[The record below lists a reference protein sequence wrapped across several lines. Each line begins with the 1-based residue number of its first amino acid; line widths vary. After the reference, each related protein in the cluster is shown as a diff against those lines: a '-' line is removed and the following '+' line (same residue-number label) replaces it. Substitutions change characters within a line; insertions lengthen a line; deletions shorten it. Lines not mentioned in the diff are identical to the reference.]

1 MSNRFLWSAT
11 ELQNAFD
18 QDDIS
23 AGVNGISI
31 DSRTTAP
38 GDLFVALSGN
48 PGSRFG
54 GGNEKARDGHDFI
67 AMAVKAGASA
77 VMVHRDVICTV
88 PAIRVDN
95 TLDGLWQ
102 LGNFAR
108 NRTAAKVA
116 GITGSSGK
124 TTLRYWLQRVL
135 SPMADCHASEGS
147 LNNHWGVPLS
157 LARMP
162 AESDLGLFEIG
173 TNHPGEIAPLSRLV
187 EPNVALVLNVL
198 PAHIGNFSGMP
209 ELTAE
214 KLSISH
220 GLRNDGTLVVPV
232 ALAGLANH
240 PRMMTFGKG
249 GDVYAKGTASGT
261 GTVLNITIG
270 GADIECEVPFTGAE
284 RVESVAALFAVLAA
298 LGFDPEQAVE
308 HISTLELPK
317 GRGNLFQVGGITVID
332 DSYNANPVSMKM
344 SLEHLGSMKT
354 PKRRI
359 ALLGEML
366 ELGPASETAHQEM
379 GRHLKGVDEVY
390 TFGPGF
396 SASSF
401 ARQGHFLAAN
411 EFDLESFVARLEPG
425 DSVLVKG
432 SNKVFWKHSFVERL
446 TGTIDHRG

>member
-11 ELQNAFD
+11 ELQNAFN
-18 QDDIS
+18 QGDIS

-31 DSRTTAP
+31 DSRTTVP

-54 GGNEKARDGHDFI
+54 GGDEKARDGHDFV
-67 AMAVKAGASA
+67 AMAVKAGASV
-77 VMVHRDVICTV
+77 VMVHRDVNCAV
-88 PAIRVDN
+88 PAIRVEN

-102 LGNFAR
+102 LGSDAR
-108 NRTAAKVA
+108 KRTSAKVA

-124 TTLRYWLQRVL
+124 TTLRYWLQQVL
-135 SPMADCHASEGS
+135 SPMAGCHSSEGS

-162 AESDLGLFEIG
+162 AGSDVGVFEIG

-209 ELTAE
+209 ELTTE

-220 GLRNDGTLVVPV
+220 GLRNDGTLVVPF
-232 ALAGLANH
+232 ALAGLTNH
-240 PRMMTFGKG
+240 PKMITFGKG
-249 GDVYAKGTASGT
+249 GDVYAKGSPSET
-261 GTVLNITIG
+261 GTVVNIDIG
-270 GADIECEVPFTGAE
+270 GTDIECEVPFTGAE
-284 RVESVAALFAVLAA
+284 RVESVAALFAVLTA
-298 LGFDPEQAVE
+298 LGFDPARAVR
-308 HISTLELPK
+308 HISGLGLPK

-354 PKRRI
+354 HKRRF

-366 ELGPASETAHQEM
+366 ELGPASEAAHQEM
-379 GRHLKGVDEVY
+379 GRHLAGIDEVY

-401 ARQGHFLAAN
+401 LRSGHCQSAD
-411 EFDLESFVARLEPG
+411 EFDLENFVARLEPG

-432 SNKVFWKHSFVERL
+432 SNKVFWKDGFVEQL
-446 TGTIDHRG
+446 AGTIDHPG